1 LIKRGVGDYLT
12 RGRSDQGDAVMAAVT
27 VSTIRSVAAG
37 RTCGDAL
44 SVIGQMLSPKL
55 QNLVAGSN

>member
-1 LIKRGVGDYLT
+1 M
-12 RGRSDQGDAVMAAVT
+12 MAAVT
-27 VSTIRSVAAG
+27 VSTIRSAAAG
-37 RTCGDAL
+37 RTGGDAL